1 MNASEQEASD
11 ANQRFFYERKVREYM
26 TKNVVTLTPESTLRE
41 AGGLFD
47 RFDFN
52 SIPVLKDG
60 KLTGIVSKFD
70 FMQAFAFTEEH
81 PLPDYDAIMNSPLHL
96 FMREELITVS
106 PDTPLTRVLQR
117 MVERRTRSFPV
128 VSDGRIV
135 GIISREDIIRALK
148 DSTKHN

>member
-1 MNASEQEASD
+1 VNASKQKVSD
-11 ANQRFFYERKVREYM
+11 ANPRFFYERKVKDHM
-26 TKNVVTLTPESTLRE
+26 TKNVVSLAPENILRD
-41 AGGLFD
+41 AGDLFD

-60 KLTGIVSKFD
+60 KLTGIISKFD
-70 FMQAFAFTEEH
+70 FMRAFAFTEEH

-128 VSDGRIV
+128 VTDDRIV

-148 DSTKHN
+148 ETTNRN